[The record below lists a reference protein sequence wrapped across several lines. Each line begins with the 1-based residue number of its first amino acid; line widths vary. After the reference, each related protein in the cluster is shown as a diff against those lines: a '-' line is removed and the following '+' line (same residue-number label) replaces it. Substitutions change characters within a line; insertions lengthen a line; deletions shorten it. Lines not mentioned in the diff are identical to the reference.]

1 MTPMTD
7 HAPDAPSG
15 RPEPHDE
22 HDGDAAP
29 TSAVLLDLDGTLVD
43 SVYLHVVAWYEA
55 LHASGFR
62 VPMNRIHAGIGLGS
76 DRLVPWLLGGHH
88 DGTDELADDH
98 TRRFLAR
105 AELLVPTDGARE
117 LLADLELREVP
128 FVVATSAGDEE
139 RAALLG
145 ALEREDLAIA
155 GAGDV
160 ASSKP
165 APDILVAACAELDVD
180 PDHVV
185 MVGDAPWD
193 ARAARRLGM
202 EAVAVRCGGFGD
214 EALLDAG
221 VERIVD
227 VPRDLV
233 GTL

>member
-1 MTPMTD
+1 VTTP
-7 HAPDAPSG
+7 
-15 RPEPHDE
+15 
-22 HDGDAAP
+22 P

-43 SVYLHVVAWYEA
+43 SVYLHVVAWYET
-55 LHASGFR
+55 LHAAGLT

-76 DRLVPWLLGGHH
+76 DRLVPWLLGGHR
-88 DGTDELADDH
+88 DGTGELSDDH
-98 TRRFLAR
+98 TQRFLER

-117 LLADLELREVP
+117 LLEDLEVRGVP
-128 FVVATSAGDEE
+128 YVVATSAGDEE
-139 RAALLG
+139 REALLAALG
-145 ALEREDLAIA
+145 REDLAIV

-165 APDILVAACAELDVD
+165 APDILVAACDELGVD

-202 EAVAVRCGGFGD
+202 EPVAVRCGGFGD

>member
-1 MTPMTD
+1 MT
-7 HAPDAPSG
+7 SV
-15 RPEPHDE
+15 
-22 HDGDAAP
+22 P

-55 LHASGFR
+55 LHAAGFT
-62 VPMNRIHAGIGLGS
+62 VPMTRIHAGIGLGS

-88 DGTDELADDH
+88 DGTDELVDDH
-98 TRRFLAR
+98 RRRFLDR
-105 AELLVPTDGARE
+105 ADLLVPTDGARE
-117 LLADLELREVP
+117 LVEDLERREVP

-139 RAALLG
+139 REALLR
-145 ALEREDLAIA
+145 ALGREDLAVA

-165 APDILVAACAELDVD
+165 APDILVAACEQLGVD
-180 PDHVV
+180 PDHVA

-202 EAVAVRCGGFGD
+202 EAIAVRCGGFGD

-221 VERIVD
+221 AERLVD

>member
-1 MTPMTD
+1 VTTP
-7 HAPDAPSG
+7 
-15 RPEPHDE
+15 
-22 HDGDAAP
+22 P
-29 TSAVLLDLDGTLVD
+29 TNAVLLDLDGTLVD

-55 LHASGFR
+55 LHAAGVT
-62 VPMNRIHAGIGLGS
+62 VPMTRIHAGIGLGS
-76 DRLVPWLLGGHH
+76 DRLVPWLLGGHR
-88 DGTDELADDH
+88 DGTDELSNDH
-98 TRRFLAR
+98 TRRFLDR
-105 AELLVPTDGARE
+105 AELLAPTDGARE
-117 LLADLELREVP
+117 LLEDLEVREVP

-139 RAALLG
+139 REALLR
-145 ALEREDLAIA
+145 ALGREDLAVA

-165 APDILVAACAELDVD
+165 APDILVAACEQLGVD
-180 PDHVV
+180 PDHVA

-202 EAVAVRCGGFGD
+202 EAVAVRCGGFSD

-221 VERIVD
+221 AERLVD